1 MITLIK
7 GRPKKLKGM
16 QPALV
21 TKEKDYIYPRIEFY
35 VQDNDLYI
43 FFRSSSA
50 KVTPSRWAKISDYS
64 RYTALEIIQK
74 YDLGR
79 HFNDGILKLWNEG
92 ELNLGFLRK
101 HMRSPWEVLK

>member
-7 GRPKKLKGM
+7 GRPKTLKGKK
-16 QPALV
+16 PALA
-21 TKEKDYIYPRIEFY
+21 TKDLNYIYSKIDFY
-35 VQDNDLYI
+35 KNGSDLYI

-50 KVTPSRWAKISDYS
+50 KITSSRWAKISDYS

-92 ELNLGFLRK
+92 ELNLGLLRK